1 MAEQIY
7 SEYYESLE
15 GNAKVRYREKLA
27 LMGDITDP
35 YIVITMTGNQNNDLE
50 WHDWPEVQ
58 YPDIYNYLIATPSQ
72 SLHKRRNESL
82 QEFRRL

>member
-1 MAEQIY
+1 
-7 SEYYESLE
+7 
-15 GNAKVRYREKLA
+15 
-27 LMGDITDP
+27 MGGITDP
-35 YIVITMTGNQNNDLE
+35 YITMTGDQNNGLE